1 MKVSSYIKKSAYLK
15 VHNAKVLL
23 FLIIL
28 CTMCWEMNEPMRQF
42 TADMNYPVSWCIF
55 PFLWTCYPFLTMFW
69 LGVVYINSDVPFFQH
84 MNMYQIIRTG
94 RVRWALGQIGGI
106 FLRAAGVVLVIFLT
120 SVLSLLP
127 RIDWNLDWGKTLYTI
142 GMTNIASA
150 YNMPYDIYYD
160 VLSIYTQ
167 ISFCLATLAIAVLSV
182 TFIGLMMFLISLYAG
197 RIWAVGCAG
206 AYVLLLF
213 LVINMLPHV
222 RYKMS
227 FFVISV
233 WMQVCKLE
241 TPSLGY
247 YWMPPLWYV
256 FGFLLVGIVIM
267 SLMILHRIRK
277 VELNW
282 ENQDI

>member
-1 MKVSSYIKKSAYLK
+1 MKILSYMKKSAYLK
-15 VHNAKVLL
+15 IHNGKVLL

-28 CTMCWEMNEPMRQF
+28 CAMCWEMNGPMRQL
-42 TADMNYPVSWCIF
+42 TSDVNYSVSWCVF

-69 LGVVYINSDVPFFQH
+69 LGAIYINSDVPFFQH
-84 MNMYQIIRTG
+84 QNMYQIVRTG
-94 RVRWALGQIGGI
+94 RISWALGQIGGI
-106 FLRAAGVVLVIFLT
+106 FVRAVFVVAVLFCT
-120 SVLSLLP
+120 SVISLFP

-142 GMTNIASA
+142 GMTNMASV

-160 VLSIYTQ
+160 VLSVYTQ
-167 ISFCLATLAIAVLSV
+167 ISFCLASLAIAVLSV

-213 LVINMLPHV
+213 LVINMQPHV

-227 FFVISV
+227 FLVMSV

-256 FGFLLVGIVIM
+256 FSFLLIGIGGM
-267 SLMILHRIRK
+267 SALILHRVRR